1 MADLGIRNSA
11 GGVVSTPLPQAWLG
25 RVDAPL
31 PLPNHVT
38 IGPLSSRQ
46 VWLLEAQIGYNAS
59 GWDYKKIGAKNTLGR
74 YQFNTQLLEDYGLLA
89 AGSNAAYG
97 TDCVNYRHCW
107 QPTYI
112 KKTSNSFENY
122 FYNVDSLNLF
132 LSGAAAQDHLA
143 YQVLSDCY
151 LGLLQNGAIL
161 ETDSLDVKAG
171 MIYVAWTLGVG
182 SAPIGQNVSGF
193 GAYAWRH
200 FNIGNGTD
208 SFNSGRYA
216 VSTLS

>member
-11 GGVVSTPLPQAWLG
+11 GGVVPTPLPQAWLG
-25 RVDAPL
+25 RVDAPM
-31 PLPNHVT
+31 PLPNYVT
-38 IGPLSSRQ
+38 IGPLTPRQ

-59 GWDYKKIGAKNTLGR
+59 GWDYKKIGTNNELGR
-74 YQFNTQLLEDYGLLA
+74 YQFSTQLLEEYGLLA
-89 AGSNAAYG
+89 TGSNDAYG

-107 QPTYI
+107 HPTYI
-112 KKTSNSFENY
+112 KNTSNSFENY

-132 LSGAAAQDHLA
+132 LNGSAAQDHLA

-151 LGLLQNGAIL
+151 LGLLKTGGIV
-161 ETDSLDVKAG
+161 ETDSADIRAG

-193 GAYAWRH
+193 GAYAWRY
-200 FNIGNGTD
+200 FNIGIGAD

>member
-1 MADLGIRNSA
+1 MADLGIRNSTGRA
-11 GGVVSTPLPQAWLG
+11 VPKPLPQAWLG
-25 RVDAPL
+25 RADAPL
-31 PLPNHVT
+31 PLPTWVT
-38 IGPLSSRQ
+38 IGPLTARQ
-46 VWLLEAQIGYNAS
+46 VQLLEAQIGYDAS
-59 GWDYKKIGAKNTLGR
+59 GWDYTKIGDTNALGR
-74 YQFNTQLLEDYGLLA
+74 YQFSTQLLEDYGLLA

-112 KKTSNSFENY
+112 KNTSNSFENY

-132 LSGAAAQDHLA
+132 LSGAVAQDHLA

-151 LGLLQNGAIL
+151 LGLLKTGGIV
-161 ETDSLDVKAG
+161 ESDSVDVKAG

-182 SAPIGQNVSGF
+182 SAPAGQNVSGF

-200 FNIGNGTD
+200 FNVGLGTD